1 MKRFILSTSLILL
14 GAAAFAPTV
23 LAKQL
28 STPGSLS
35 ESATITDL
43 VQYNRDMRSKN

>member
-1 MKRFILSTSLILL
+1 MKRLILSASLILL

-23 LAKQL
+23 LARQL

-35 ESATITDL
+35 ESATITNL
-43 VQYNRDMRSKN
+43 VQYNRDARGKK